1 MPTKTPSTRRP
12 RTSKKVTDIYP
23 KVLVTREQ
31 YVEDI
36 KVRWKIHQIESKL
49 FLDDCKKGIATV
61 TPYFQST
68 VKYIQSL
75 YTTVSAKFN

>member
-1 MPTKTPSTRRP
+1 MATKSSSTRRS
-12 RTSKKVTDIYP
+12 SKTKVTDIYP

-49 FLDDCKKGIATV
+49 FIDDCKKGVTYVRSKLQSFYSAVIAAA
-61 TPYFQST
+61 P
-68 VKYIQSL
+68 
-75 YTTVSAKFN
+75 

>member
-31 YVEDI
+31 YVKDFKI
-36 KVRWKIHQIESKL
+36 RWQIHQIESKL
-49 FLDDCKKGIATV
+49 FIDDCKKGVTYVRSKLQSFYSAVIAAA
-61 TPYFQST
+61 P
-68 VKYIQSL
+68 
-75 YTTVSAKFN
+75 